1 MEETLRRRARIAG
14 GTGAGVV
21 LRARS
26 VLALQS
32 RRDKVGVR
40 RGGIR
45 RGEEL
50 DVRSGRVGGA
60 AVDEVTVIEQ
70 NVHVRH

>member
-1 MEETLRRRARIAG
+1 M
-14 GTGAGVV
+14 

-60 AVDEVTVIEQ
+60 AVDEITVIEQ

>member
-1 MEETLRRRARIAG
+1 M
-14 GTGAGVV
+14 
-21 LRARS
+21 LRARG

-45 RGEEL
+45 RRDEL
-50 DVRSGRVGGA
+50 NVRIGRVGGA
-60 AVDEVTVIEQ
+60 AVDKVTVI
-70 NVHVRH
+70 